1 MSFELYEEK
10 KYLVLNRLKEIEEQV
25 NNKKIQDFIK
35 SKVENLENDTFT
47 ISVFGHFSNGKS
59 TFLNALMGFGEEVLV
74 EDELASTATITRMK
88 YPTKSGLRNKAQIIF
103 SNGET
108 ETIEIDDIKDYSAR
122 NSRVDV
128 EYNIKEVILYLE
140 SEFLKNGV
148 EIVDTP
154 GFNSTYEVHTEIAR
168 NYVNKSDASIFIF
181 SYDKPGA
188 AEELKFLQ
196 YIKDR
201 MDRVFLVLNKIDKAD
216 NTEGSVEGTIE
227 DLKEKLREYGVYDE
241 HKEIYPLSAKLQREG
256 IGELSEFKLNAS
268 GFSMFK
274 EALVN
279 YLTSD
284 DNTKDRLTSPITSV
298 NSKVNLYRDELKE
311 EMNSFNT
318 DKKELDNRV
327 RGKKVKIHEMEE
339 EIKEK
344 REHIKTSVK
353 SAINTSKSQL
363 NNKLEVIIN
372 NIEAELEPIN
382 SQFALSIMDFADISS
397 SVYSNLDRT
406 WSGTKTALENRML
419 DIIDEV
425 VDVDEDLDDVR
436 IRLSEIINMALN
448 IKEYELETPTVQ
460 FNILDEIDKNIEKK
474 KLEYEIKKERW
485 IKAKDDKVAQDIL
498 TEELEN
504 AKRDLER
511 LKNEKISRLSDIKDG
526 NIYKAQREVVE
537 EVDRKGFLGEIVQ
550 ILIGKKRIERI
561 EEYYDDTEYN
571 HVRLLRSEIER
582 ECNEKISRKEQ
593 NINYRIQQLV
603 ERGNAAVKVSKAE
616 EEMEAVRKELYDETS
631 NLAEIKQKAT
641 EEIINVSKVKFKR
654 SIRKAANYME
664 EEACQYL
671 DRQRNLICNI
681 IEEALIYDENRIDEE
696 KNNLYSLLM
705 ASNMTPEELDSKI
718 KDLYVDID
726 LTNNLINKLE
736 TLKDE
741 VC

>member
-88 YPTKSGLRNKAQIIF
+88 YPTKSELCNKAQIIF

-108 ETIEIDDIKDYSAR
+108 ETIEIGAIKDYSAR

-227 DLKEKLREYGVYDE
+227 DLKEKLREYGVYDDR
-241 HKEIYPLSAKLQREG
+241 KEIYPLSAKLQREG

-284 DNTKDRLTSPITSV
+284 ENTKDRLTSPITSV
-298 NSKVNLYRDELKE
+298 NSKVNLYRNELKE
-311 EMNSFNT
+311 EMNSFST

-406 WSGTKTALENRML
+406 WSGTKTALENRLL

-511 LKNEKISRLSDIKDG
+511 LKNEKIGRLSDIKDG
-526 NIYKAQREVVE
+526 NIYKAQREVIE
-537 EVDRKGFLGEIVQ
+537 EVDREGFLGEIVQ

-571 HVRLLRSEIER
+571 HVRLLRSQIER
-582 ECNEKISRKEQ
+582 ECNEKIMRKEQ